1 MGDRWYGPSKRP
13 CKRPAYLG
21 FMPVHTTWTLL
32 QWDDHP
38 PLGPATAT
46 KSRTDASTSNLVVLA
61 AFFID
66 AITENDATGGLN
78 NNHAVGVASTYS
90 DSVSIVHTDIAVS
103 TNISVNAIAAPDNIA
118 ALPITRF
125 NNITSQ
131 HNISCKA
138 CGIGDDILPCSKC
151 NLVFHLGCLW
161 PPLDNAPE
169 GICNCPY
176 FKSGDSNFLEQA
188 HRCISTARGDEFCFS
203 QDILNRRAIWY
214 FSIMGMVVLIII

>member
-13 CKRPAYLG
+13 CKRPAYLS

-169 GICNCPY
+169 GIC
-176 FKSGDSNFLEQA
+176 KTVHISNQVIAICWNRHTNVYQQLE
-188 HRCISTARGDEFCFS
+188 
-203 QDILNRRAIWY
+203 
-214 FSIMGMVVLIII
+214 GMNFVLAKIFWIEGLFGIFQ